1 MGADAALVLAAQSG
15 DPGAFGELY
24 ERYRQPV
31 YRYCLARSSS
41 PHEAEDLVSEV
52 FLKAM
57 ESLARYRDQGLPFVA
72 FLYRVARNAAIDR
85 SRRDRGASLFDM
97 TIEPRSSVDV
107 EGDAARASDMETV
120 LAALRKI
127 KPEYRE
133 VILLR
138 FVEGYS
144 AADVAIVLDKAEKA
158 IWNLQQRGLERRDQP
173 FLVLAGRP
181 APGQR
186 EQVMHLRASDGPVD
200 VPSSLQREAGAKRIL
215 EQPHELELPSVAH
228 LGLPSV

>member
-1 MGADAALVLAAQSG
+1 MRGDTARTPARVSERPRPAVSVPRHEQQVNEHDAATAIAVGSGTDADAALVRAAQAG
-15 DPGAFGELY
+15 DARAFGELY
-24 ERYRQPV
+24 ERHRQSV

-57 ESLARYRDQGLPFVA
+57 EALARYRDQGLPFVA

-85 SRRDRGASLFDM
+85 TRKDKGTSLFELSVEPRGAA
-97 TIEPRSSVDV
+97 DV
-107 EGDAARASDMETV
+107 EGDAARASDMDAV
-120 LAALRKI
+120 LGALRKI

-144 AADVAIVLDKAEKA
+144 AADVAKLLGKAEKA
-158 IWNLQQRGLERRDQP
+158 IWNLQQRGLERLRRE
-173 FLVLAGRP
+173 LTRSGELAMVRV
-181 APGQR
+181 A
-186 EQVMHLRASDGPVD
+186 VD
-200 VPSSLQREAGAKRIL
+200 R
-215 EQPHELELPSVAH
+215 
-228 LGLPSV
+228 

>member
-1 MGADAALVLAAQSG
+1 MGSEAGADAALVRAAQAG
-15 DPGAFGELY
+15 DARAFGELY
-24 ERYRQPV
+24 ERYRQPL

-57 ESLARYRDQGLPFVA
+57 ESLARYRDRGLPFIA

-85 SRRDRGASLFDM
+85 GRKDRGSSLFDM

-107 EGDAARASDMETV
+107 EGDAARASDMDTV
-120 LAALRKI
+120 LGALRKI

-144 AADVAIVLDKAEKA
+144 AADVATLLDKAEKA
-158 IWNLQQRGLERRDQP
+158 IWNLQQRGLERLRHELKRSGAQ
-173 FLVLAGRP
+173 VLAGL
-181 APGQR
+181 A
-186 EQVMHLRASDGPVD
+186 VD
-200 VPSSLQREAGAKRIL
+200 R
-215 EQPHELELPSVAH
+215 
-228 LGLPSV
+228 

>member
-1 MGADAALVLAAQSG
+1 MGSGTSADAALVRAAQAG
-15 DPGAFGELY
+15 DAAAFGELY
-24 ERYRQPV
+24 ERYRHPL

-57 ESLARYRDQGLPFVA
+57 ESLARYRDQGLPFIA

-85 SRRDRGASLFDM
+85 SRKDKGASLFDM
-97 TIEPRSSVDV
+97 AVEPRSTADV
-107 EGDAARASDMETV
+107 EGDAARSSDMDTV
-120 LAALRKI
+120 LGALKKI

-144 AADVAIVLDKAEKA
+144 AADVAKLLDKAEKA
-158 IWNLQQRGLERRDQP
+158 IWNLQQRGLERLRNELKRTGDH
-173 FLVLAGRP
+173 VLAG
-181 APGQR
+181 
-186 EQVMHLRASDGPVD
+186 V
-200 VPSSLQREAGAKRIL
+200 
-215 EQPHELELPSVAH
+215 VADR
-228 LGLPSV
+228 

>member
-1 MGADAALVLAAQSG
+1 MHEAASAIRVGSETSPDGTLVHAAQAG
-15 DPGAFGELY
+15 DARAFGELY
-24 ERYRQPV
+24 ERYRQPL

-57 ESLARYRDQGLPFVA
+57 ESLARYRDQGLPFIA

-85 SRRDRGASLFDM
+85 TRKERSTSLFEM
-97 TIEPRSSVDV
+97 TVEPRSGHDV
-107 EGDAARASDMETV
+107 EGDAARASDMDVV
-120 LAALRKI
+120 LVALRRI

-144 AADVAIVLDKAEKA
+144 AADVAKLLDKAEKA
-158 IWNLQQRGLERRDQP
+158 IWNLQQRGLER
-173 FLVLAGRP
+173 
-181 APGQR
+181 
-186 EQVMHLRASDGPVD
+186 LRAELRRSVDPVI
-200 VPSSLQREAGAKRIL
+200 AGLMVER
-215 EQPHELELPSVAH
+215 
-228 LGLPSV
+228 

>member
-1 MGADAALVLAAQSG
+1 VNGHEATSAIGAGSGLGADAALVRAAQAG
-15 DPGAFGELY
+15 DARAFGELY
-24 ERYRQPV
+24 ERYRQPL

-57 ESLARYRDQGLPFVA
+57 ESLARYRDQGLPFIA

-85 SRRDRGASLFDM
+85 TRKDKGSSLFEM
-97 TIEPRSSVDV
+97 TVEPRSSVDV
-107 EGDAARASDMETV
+107 EGDAARASDMELV
-120 LAALRKI
+120 LGALRKI

-144 AADVAIVLDKAEKA
+144 AADVAKLLDKAEKA
-158 IWNLQQRGLERRDQP
+158 IWNLQQRGLER
-173 FLVLAGRP
+173 
-181 APGQR
+181 
-186 EQVMHLRASDGPVD
+186 LRNE
-200 VPSSLQREAGAKRIL
+200 LQRSG
-215 EQPHELELPSVAH
+215 ELAFARVA
-228 LGLPSV
+228 VDR

>member
-1 MGADAALVLAAQSG
+1 VGSSAIGVGSGTGADAALVLAAQAG
-15 DPGAFGELY
+15 DAGAFGELY
-24 ERYRQPV
+24 ERYRQPL

-57 ESLARYRDQGLPFVA
+57 ESLARYRDQGLPFIA

-85 SRRDRGASLFDM
+85 SRKDKGASLFDM
-97 TIEPRSSVDV
+97 TIEPRSGTDV
-107 EGDAARASDMETV
+107 EGDAARASDMDVV
-120 LAALRKI
+120 LGALRKI

-144 AADVAIVLDKAEKA
+144 AADVAKLLDKAEKA
-158 IWNLQQRGLERRDQP
+158 VWNLQQRGLERLRAELKRSGA
-173 FLVLAGRP
+173 FALAGAMAER
-181 APGQR
+181 
-186 EQVMHLRASDGPVD
+186 
-200 VPSSLQREAGAKRIL
+200 
-215 EQPHELELPSVAH
+215 
-228 LGLPSV
+228 

>member
-1 MGADAALVLAAQSG
+1 MGSGTGADAALVLAAQSG
-15 DPGAFGELY
+15 DAGAFGELY

-57 ESLARYRDQGLPFVA
+57 ESLARYRDKGLPFIA

-85 SRRDRGASLFDM
+85 SRKDRGASLFDM

-158 IWNLQQRGLERRDQP
+158 VWNLQQRGLERLRKELKRSGAQ
-173 FLVLAGRP
+173 VLAGL
-181 APGQR
+181 A
-186 EQVMHLRASDGPVD
+186 VD
-200 VPSSLQREAGAKRIL
+200 R
-215 EQPHELELPSVAH
+215 
-228 LGLPSV
+228 